1 MSSLDWTSHINLIS
15 RKVNKT
21 VGIMKY
27 VSNNLPDNILWS
39 LYFTL
44 VNPHYDI
51 MNMVLLYGLLKYSSL
66 AKNIS
71 QKAIRMITSFS
82 PAFSQPP
89 YISINSAVAK
99 RPRDASCLSVVSFI
113 ASIVQYLE
121 VSFLL
126 LVTSTSNLPV
136 RTIRFCSVVFG
147 VTSSLAV
154 IHTIHGRP

>member
-1 MSSLDWTSHINLIS
+1 LSSLDWTSHINLIS

-66 AKNIS
+66 AKIIS
-71 QKAIRMITSFS
+71 QKS
-82 PAFSQPP
+82 
-89 YISINSAVAK
+89 NSDDYKFFTRFFA
-99 RPRDASCLSVVSFI
+99 ASVYF
-113 ASIVQYLE
+113 
-121 VSFLL
+121 
-126 LVTSTSNLPV
+126 N
-136 RTIRFCSVVFG
+136 
-147 VTSSLAV
+147 
-154 IHTIHGRP
+154 